1 MREIKYILYNKATG
15 NIVKTCVGGVLTNL
29 LFTDKES
36 AKDYIRNKMLDKWM
50 EEYDI
55 MEEPAWMEYDITEEP
70 ATVKFQY
77 GKEEDL

>member
-1 MREIKYILYNKATG
+1 MREIKYIIYNKVTG
-15 NIVKTCVGGVLTNL
+15 NIVKICVDGVLTNL

-55 MEEPAWMEYDITEEP
+55 MEEPA
-70 ATVKFQY
+70 TVKFQY